1 MKTDGNEFTVK
12 FSVHDSM
19 HKNAK
24 VLMIYKNVRMCH
36 TERLVISKGG
46 NKSSIFL
53 E

>member
-1 MKTDGNEFTVK
+1 MKTDGNAFTVK
-12 FSVHDSM
+12 FSVRDSM
-19 HKNAK
+19 PKNAK

-36 TERLVISKGG
+36 AERLVISKGG